1 MTGKKSVPG
10 LTGIDLQREGVSIAR
25 VVREPGRR
33 PAVTLCD
40 FRPWEGADNRQALLE
55 RMAADF
61 ELGQSR
67 CTTVLAEGEYAMLLT
82 EAPDVAADELK
93 RAIRWR
99 VKDLIDFHI
108 NDATLDVFDV
118 PADNG
123 PGRARAMYAVA
134 ARNDAIQ
141 QLVDLLNAAGINL
154 DVIDIAEMAQ
164 RNLASLLPEDAQG
177 VLMLALN
184 ANSGL
189 ITITKQ
195 GEIYLSR
202 NVDIGLDVLTG
213 HDETTGYFD
222 RIVLEVQRS
231 LDYYDSHFRQSPI
244 GKLFLAPMATT
255 VSGMT
260 EHLNANLD
268 VEVAA
273 MRLDEV
279 LSYDVQVP
287 APLEVQCLT
296 AIGTALRQETTVL

>member
-1 MTGKKSVPG
+1 LTGKKSVPG

-25 VVREPGRR
+25 IVREPGRR
-33 PAVTLCD
+33 PALTLCD

-55 RMAADF
+55 RMADDF
-61 ELGQSR
+61 ELALAR
-67 CTTVLAEGEYAMLLT
+67 CTTALAEGEYAMLLT

-118 PADNG
+118 PGDNV

-141 QLVDLLNAAGINL
+141 QRVDLLDAAGINL

-164 RNLASLLPEDAQG
+164 RNLASLLPEDANG
-177 VLMLALN
+177 VMILALS

-213 HDETTGYFD
+213 HDNATGYFD

-231 LDYYDSHFRQSPI
+231 LDYYGSHFRQAPI

-255 VSGMT
+255 VSGMA
-260 EHLNANLD
+260 EYLNANLD

-287 APLEVQCLT
+287 APLEAQCLT
-296 AIGTALRQETTVL
+296 AIGTALRQEAMAL

>member
-154 DVIDIAEMAQ
+154 DVIDIGPKAHDSATELVAV
-164 RNLASLLPEDAQG
+164 RPSESLPSLEASA
-177 VLMLALN
+177 
-184 ANSGL
+184 
-189 ITITKQ
+189 
-195 GEIYLSR
+195 
-202 NVDIGLDVLTG
+202 
-213 HDETTGYFD
+213 
-222 RIVLEVQRS
+222 
-231 LDYYDSHFRQSPI
+231 
-244 GKLFLAPMATT
+244 
-255 VSGMT
+255 
-260 EHLNANLD
+260 
-268 VEVAA
+268 
-273 MRLDEV
+273 
-279 LSYDVQVP
+279 
-287 APLEVQCLT
+287 
-296 AIGTALRQETTVL
+296 

>member
-1 MTGKKSVPG
+1 MTGKKSIPG

-40 FRPWEGADNRQALLE
+40 FRPWDGTDDRLQLIE
-55 RMAADF
+55 RIAADF
-61 ELGQSR
+61 ELGQTR
-67 CTTVLAEGEYAMLLT
+67 CTTPLAEGEYAMLLT
-82 EAPDVAADELK
+82 EAPDVAPDELK

-118 PADNG
+118 PGDNV

-141 QLVDLLNAAGINL
+141 QRVDLLDAAGINL

-164 RNLASLLPEDAQG
+164 RNLASLLPEDANG
-177 VLMLALN
+177 VVMLALN

-202 NVDIGLDVLTG
+202 NIDMGLDVLTG
-213 HDETTGYFD
+213 HDVAGYFD

-255 VSGMT
+255 VAGMA

-268 VEVAA
+268 LEVS
-273 MRLDEV
+273 MMKLEE
-279 LSYDVQVP
+279 LLGYDVQIP
-287 APLEVQCLT
+287 APLEARCLT
-296 AIGTALRQETTVL
+296 AIGAALRQETTAL